1 MDCAAHCASVALGV
15 GGGLGGR
22 VVGSGG
28 LGGGRGGR
36 GATLQPA
43 AAWRLAQVAENQYGS
58 GALIG
63 PDSGRAAECG
73 NIGERHT
80 RPRWMTERREVVGEG
95 QRSGGLGVRGRK
107 HALRMMDEKT
117 RTQRSDTRAQFMS
130 CVPPSRQS
138 REGGTSFRG
147 GTM

>member
-1 MDCAAHCASVALGV
+1 MRQLPWESVAGSGGEWWG
-15 GGGLGGR
+15 GGGLG
-22 VVGSGG
+22 
-28 LGGGRGGR
+28 GGR

-58 GALIG
+58 GSLIG

-130 CVPPSRQS
+130 CGASVAAESRGRNIVQGRNNVTADS
-138 REGGTSFRG
+138 
-147 GTM
+147 